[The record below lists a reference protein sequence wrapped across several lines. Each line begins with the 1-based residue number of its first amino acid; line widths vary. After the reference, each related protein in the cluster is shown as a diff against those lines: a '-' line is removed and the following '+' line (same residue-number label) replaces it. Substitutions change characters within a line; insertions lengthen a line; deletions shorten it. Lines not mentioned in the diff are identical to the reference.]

1 MCCKNKSRHAPHNEE
16 AELIKSKMLQSSYDW
31 PGWVLGFI
39 PWGKADWKIGM
50 MELNEILF
58 NSIPNSWS
66 KQACVHGF
74 HCEYITLQKYVNMF
88 ERMDI
93 AECIYEGVV

>member
-1 MCCKNKSRHAPHNEE
+1 
-16 AELIKSKMLQSSYDW
+16 
-31 PGWVLGFI
+31 
-39 PWGKADWKIGM
+39 M